1 MKTNPLKSG
10 DAALL
15 DSSYRT
21 RAQALERMYHV
32 EEVITKAT
40 LMCTKSMQTLSA
52 TLTLVKGNA
61 LIGESSFPN
70 QQVESTATM
79 SKLIIFL
86 MRSM

>member
-10 DAALL
+10 DAALP

-32 EEVITKAT
+32 EEKISKTT
-40 LMCTKSMQTLSA
+40 LMSTLSMQTLSA
-52 TLTLVKGNA
+52 TLTLVKGIA
-61 LIGESSFPN
+61 LIGESSQK

-79 SKLIIFL
+79 SKLMIFIKRF
-86 MRSM
+86 M

>member
-10 DAALL
+10 DAALP

-40 LMCTKSMQTLSA
+40 LMCTLSKQTLPA

-61 LIGESSFPN
+61 LIGESSQK
-70 QQVESTATM
+70 QQVESTATTR
-79 SKLIIFL
+79 KLIIFL

>member
-40 LMCTKSMQTLSA
+40 LMCTLSKQTLPA
-52 TLTLVKGNA
+52 TLPPVKGIA
-61 LIGESSFPN
+61 LIGESSQK

-79 SKLIIFL
+79 SKLMIFIKRF
-86 MRSM
+86 M